1 MVVTNSTSQTK
12 KRVPKGVKKGVKK
25 EKQKGEREKKREREQ
40 KGESKEAKV
49 RSNKS
54 TISKRGIKR
63 QTKPKDSAKDN
74 NKPHCHNALIA
85 TSANDTLDNIRVSL
99 DMIREIVCSENDGM
113 ALSDDT
119 KQGLFLHIEN
129 LIKALSFLRTL

>member
-1 MVVTNSTSQTK
+1 MELTMVVTNSTSQT
-12 KRVPKGVKKGVKK
+12 
-25 EKQKGEREKKREREQ
+25 KKREREQ

-54 TISKRGIKR
+54 TRSKRGIKR

-119 KQGLFLHIEN
+119 N
-129 LIKALSFLRTL
+129 LKNIQKRFKVSIVRDNIFV

>member
-1 MVVTNSTSQTK
+1 MVVTSSTSQT
-12 KRVPKGVKKGVKK
+12 RTGTGTDK
-25 EKQKGEREKKREREQ
+25 EKEKVRRTKSTTRKRNTRSTLKKSEVEKNTEREIEPKELASNDKKPL
-40 KGESKEAKV
+40 
-49 RSNKS
+49 N
-54 TISKRGIKR
+54 
-63 QTKPKDSAKDN
+63 
-74 NKPHCHNALIA
+74 HNALIA

-99 DMIREIVCSENDGM
+99 DMIREMVCSDNDGM

>member
-1 MVVTNSTSQTK
+1 MVVTSSTSQT
-12 KRVPKGVKKGVKK
+12 RTGTGTGTDK
-25 EKQKGEREKKREREQ
+25 EKE
-40 KGESKEAKV
+40 KV
-49 RSNKS
+49 RRTKS
-54 TISKRGIKR
+54 TTRKRNTRSTLKKSEVEKNTERKIEPKELASNDK
-63 QTKPKDSAKDN
+63 KPLN
-74 NKPHCHNALIA
+74 HNALIA

-99 DMIREIVCSENDGM
+99 DMIREMVCSDNDGM

>member
-12 KRVPKGVKKGVKK
+12 KGKARRAKSSTKSTMNKSG
-25 EKQKGEREKKREREQ
+25 KKRE
-40 KGESKEAKV
+40 
-49 RSNKS
+49 
-54 TISKRGIKR
+54 
-63 QTKPKDSAKDN
+63 TKPKEPANTD
-74 NKPHCHNALIA
+74 NKPHNHNALIA

-99 DMIREIVCSENDGM
+99 DMIREIVCSDNDGM

-129 LIKALSFLRTL
+129 LMKALSFLRTL

>member
-1 MVVTNSTSQTK
+1 MVITSSTSQTK
-12 KRVPKGVKKGVKK
+12 RGKTGRDQSSKKSSKKSSGKSCLKNTKGSIKKSGM
-25 EKQKGEREKKREREQ
+25 ERE
-40 KGESKEAKV
+40 A
-49 RSNKS
+49 
-54 TISKRGIKR
+54 
-63 QTKPKDSAKDN
+63 KPKEQASN
-74 NKPHCHNALIA
+74 NKKPLNHNALIA

-99 DMIREIVCSENDGM
+99 DMIREIVCSDNDGM